1 MWTGFRSGEV
11 LKPSAPGAVPGAPLP
26 DGARLGGR
34 RDALSALVT
43 AAAEAAGRV
52 LFQYTDLSIVNNL
65 PHSADSLVE
74 IELV

>member
-1 MWTGFRSGEV
+1 M
-11 LKPSAPGAVPGAPLP
+11 P

-52 LFQYTDLSIVNNL
+52 LFQYSDLSTVDNL
-65 PHSADSLVE
+65 THLANSLGE
-74 IELV
+74 IEFV